1 MKQQCHVAMVYFAW
15 AAYLGTVAAL
25 ALTGRYWLAG
35 A

>member
-15 AAYLGTVAAL
+15 VAYLGTVAVL
-25 ALTGRYWLAG
+25 ALTGHYWLAG